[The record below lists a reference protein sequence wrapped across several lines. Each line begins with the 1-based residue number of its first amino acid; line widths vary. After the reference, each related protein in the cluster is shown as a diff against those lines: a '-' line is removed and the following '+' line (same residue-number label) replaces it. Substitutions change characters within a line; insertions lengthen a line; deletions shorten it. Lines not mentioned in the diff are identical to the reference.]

1 MKQSQASRPHIR
13 QFHAMGTQVELRLW
27 NPSEQNAGNALRTAE
42 RFFHQTEARLSR
54 FRAHSELSQLNQAGG
69 RPFRA
74 SQLLFDLVQSALA
87 WREMTHGIFDPAL
100 LNTLVGW
107 GYDRTFE
114 DVLASQPTEDGMEM
128 TDASFTLTAAPARA
142 PLSDAGAIQLGEG
155 RQITL
160 PAGVGLDL
168 GGIAKGWTIQQAAYR
183 LGMWGPC
190 LVDAGGDIACI
201 GEPPNGPWL
210 VTVADPLTPERDTA
224 VLSLTNQ
231 AVATSSWVFRRWV
244 HAGKPAH
251 HLIDPRTGAPADTTV
266 LSATVVGKCLPDV
279 EIHAKTALILGE
291 KAGLAY
297 LNQLPGMYA
306 ILVTEDGRQLLSD
319 TFEEQAYVSSGNYAD
334 RFRTP
339 A

>member
-1 MKQSQASRPHIR
+1 MKQPEAPGPHIR
-13 QFHAMGTQVELRLW
+13 QFHAMGTEVELRLW
-27 NPSEQNAGNALRTAE
+27 NPSEQKAGNALRTAE

-54 FRAHSELSQLNQAGG
+54 FRSHSELSQLNQAGG

-74 SQLLFDLVQSALA
+74 SQVLFDLVQSALA
-87 WREMTHGIFDPAL
+87 WREVTHGIFDPTL
-100 LNTLVGW
+100 LNTLVAW
-107 GYDRTFE
+107 GYDRTFV
-114 DVLASQPTEDGMEM
+114 DVLASQSDENGTRA
-128 TDASFTLTAAPARA
+128 TDASLFPTDTPFSAA
-142 PLSDAGAIQLGEG
+142 DAIQLGDD

-160 PAGVGLDL
+160 GAGVRLDL
-168 GGIAKGWTIQQAAYR
+168 GGIAKGWIIQQAAYR

-210 VTVADPLTPERDTA
+210 VTVADPLTPERDIA
-224 VLSLTNQ
+224 VLRLTNQ
-231 AVATSSWVFRRWV
+231 AVATSSWVYRRWV

-251 HLIDPRTGAPADTTV
+251 HLIDPRTGAPADTTI

-291 KAGLAY
+291 KAGLEY
-297 LNQLPGMYA
+297 LNQLPSIYA
-306 ILVTEDGRQLLSD
+306 ILVTVDDRQLLSH
-319 TFEEQAYVSSGNYAD
+319 TFEEQAYVSSGNYTD

>member
-1 MKQSQASRPHIR
+1 MKPANDPGPNIR
-13 QFHAMGTQVELRLW
+13 RFHAMGTEVELRLW
-27 NPSEQNAGNALRTAE
+27 NPDRQRADNALRTTE

-54 FRAHSELSQLNQAGG
+54 FRSHSELSQLNQSGG

-74 SQLLFDLVQSALA
+74 SQVLFDLVKSALA
-87 WREMTHGIFDPAL
+87 WRELTHGVFDPTL
-100 LNTLVGW
+100 LNELVAW
-107 GYDRTFE
+107 GYDRTFA
-114 DVLASQPTEDGMEM
+114 DVLASQSNEHGTRLTGAGFSRTVPRLSAV
-128 TDASFTLTAAPARA
+128 DAV
-142 PLSDAGAIQLGEG
+142 QLGDH

-160 PAGVGLDL
+160 HDGVRLDL

-201 GEPPNGPWL
+201 GEPPSGPWL
-210 VTVADPLTPERDTA
+210 ITVADPLTPERDIA
-224 VLSLTNQ
+224 VLSLSNQ
-231 AVATSSWVFRRWV
+231 AVATSSWVYRRWV

-251 HLIDPRTGAPADTTV
+251 HLIDPRTGAPADTGV
-266 LSATVVGKCLPDV
+266 ISATVVGKSLPDV

-291 KAGLAY
+291 QAGLAY
-297 LNQLPGMYA
+297 LNQLSGIYA
-306 ILVTEDGRQLLSD
+306 ILVTEDGRQLMSD
-319 TFEEQAYVSSGNYAD
+319 TFEEQAYVSSGNYTD

>member
-1 MKQSQASRPHIR
+1 MKQSEGSRLHIR
-13 QFHAMGTQVELRLW
+13 QFHAMGTEVELSLW
-27 NPSEQNAGNALRTAE
+27 NPSEQKAGNALRTAE

-54 FRAHSELSQLNQAGG
+54 FRSHSELSQLNQAGG

-74 SQLLFDLVQSALA
+74 SQVLFELVQSALA
-87 WREMTHGIFDPAL
+87 WREVTDGIFDPTL
-100 LNTLVGW
+100 LNALVAW
-107 GYDRTFE
+107 GYDRTFA
-114 DVLASQPTEDGMEM
+114 DVLASQSDENGTGA
-128 TDASFTLTAAPARA
+128 TDASFDLTVSPTGT
-142 PLSDAGAIQLGEG
+142 PLSAADAIQLGDR

-210 VTVADPLTPERDTA
+210 VTVADPLTPERDVA
-224 VLSLTNQ
+224 VLRLTNQ
-231 AVATSSWVFRRWV
+231 SVATSSWVYRRWV

-251 HLIDPRTGAPADTTV
+251 HLIDPRTGAPADTNIV
-266 LSATVVGKCLPDV
+266 SATVVGKCLPDV

-297 LNQLPGMYA
+297 LNQLPGIYA
-306 ILVTEDGRQLLSD
+306 ILVTEDDRQLLSD
-319 TFEEQAYVSSGNYAD
+319 TFEKQAYVSSGNYAD